1 MARFPIRQQYR
12 SPHRSPHMIAVLSN
26 ADMPSEIGVIDKL
39 EIEAH
44 HHLFNRLTDNSKE
57 EREHKFTPPETLSL
71 VCAVC
76 PCPFVLIVA
85 HVFPFIF
92 SLPPLPPSTFAIPSS
107 SGSGA
112 HGRSRTC
119 IVYHQLWGR
128 TKVIAFPKRFLA
140 LPHITTSQLVS
151 VTSASKGVNTKRM

>member
-1 MARFPIRQQYR
+1 MARFPIRQLYR
-12 SPHRSPHMIAVLSN
+12 SPNRSPHVIAILSN
-26 ADMPSEIGVIDKL
+26 ADMPSEIGVINKL

-44 HHLFNRLTDNSKE
+44 NHLFNRLTDNSKE
-57 EREHKFTPPETLSL
+57 EREHKFTPPETLPL

-76 PCPFVLIVA
+76 PCPFVVMVA
-85 HVFPFIF
+85 RIFPFIF

-128 TKVIAFPKRFLA
+128 TKVIAFPEQLLTLSNIIA
-140 LPHITTSQLVS
+140 SQLLG
-151 VTSASKGVNTKRM
+151 ASRQRNR